1 MAYLD
6 YNTATLV
13 DKRVIESM
21 ISIFDKNFGS
31 PSSTNHDTGR
41 MTHQLV
47 DDARKPDTF
56 TDKDFGALVAI
67 LSSKSQ

>member
-1 MAYLD
+1 MTYLD
-6 YNTATLV
+6 YNTTTLV

-21 ISIFDKNFGS
+21 IPVFDKNFGN

-41 MTHQLV
+41 MANQLV
-47 DDARKPDTF
+47 DDARF
-56 TDKDFGALVAI
+56 TDKDFGALIVI